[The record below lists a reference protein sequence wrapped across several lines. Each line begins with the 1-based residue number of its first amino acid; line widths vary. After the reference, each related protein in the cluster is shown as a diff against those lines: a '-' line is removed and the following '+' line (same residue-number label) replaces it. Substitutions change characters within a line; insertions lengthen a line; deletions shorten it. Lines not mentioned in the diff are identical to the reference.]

1 MSGQMS
7 NGEIEGVLASIRRL
21 LRDDATDPG
30 PEAGTGPQ
38 EVWPGAMPDD
48 VRGAGLARPARK
60 LVLNPD
66 AMVRMD
72 AGMAAP
78 RPAGTGVPPLVLT
91 DPALVPGREGSA
103 SAGADLTDDPRVAA
117 WSAPLLLSD
126 PVVLPDEGGR
136 DAGPVAGPVPDAPVP
151 DAPFPDT
158 PVRAA
163 DPAQDGAGGD
173 PGPASLHAP
182 ESAPEPAPEAA
193 RAPEV
198 VWRPAPRAAVPGTP
212 TRRPPSLEERIAE
225 LEAALARDEATLEPD
240 GGDPAPGTAPVGVA
254 EGAPSG
260 AQWGD
265 GPVTREGSGLQP
277 RLGPAEV
284 RAWIAA
290 ESLKAFGTLPEE
302 LADEIADEMADGVA
316 AGTADD
322 LADGIADRI
331 AGALADEVAGAGT
344 AAVADADADALW
356 PGDADPRPVDR
367 AAWADDPGPD
377 TGAIAPDA
385 GQGGAPPGP
394 QVVDAADQPPAAA
407 DDLVALAPD
416 TGPEPDA
423 SDGMGTGGPPAD
435 PAPADPA
442 PADLPVARHADA
454 SLLLSEPG
462 TDHGLDPALAA
473 AVRALVSDTIRAELR
488 GPLGEELTRSI
499 RRLVRREWA
508 RLSAPND

>member
-1 MSGQMS
+1 
-7 NGEIEGVLASIRRL
+7 
-21 LRDDATDPG
+21 
-30 PEAGTGPQ
+30 
-38 EVWPGAMPDD
+38 MPDD
-48 VRGAGLARPARK
+48 VRGATPVRPARK

-78 RPAGTGVPPLVLT
+78 RPAGTGAPPLVLT
-91 DPALVPGREGSA
+91 DPALVPGREDA
-103 SAGADLTDDPRVAA
+103 VSAGADLTDDPRVAA

-126 PVVLPDEGGR
+126 PVVLPDEGPR
-136 DAGPVAGPVPDAPVP
+136 DAGPVP

-163 DPAQDGAGGD
+163 DPARDSAGGD
-173 PGPASLHAP
+173 PVPVSAP
-182 ESAPEPAPEAA
+182 ESA

-240 GGDPAPGTAPVGVA
+240 GGDPAPGTAPVGVSEGA
-254 EGAPSG
+254 PPGAQWGAPSG
-260 AQWGD
+260 DVPA
-265 GPVTREGSGLQP
+265 TRDGSGLQP

-290 ESLKAFGTLPEE
+290 ESLKAFGTLP
-302 LADEIADEMADGVA
+302 DEMADEIGDEVA
-316 AGTADD
+316 AGKADETG
-322 LADGIADRI
+322 DGIAAAL
-331 AGALADEVAGAGT
+331 AGEVADVVADVVAAALADAE
-344 AAVADADADALW
+344 ADALR
-356 PGDADPRPVDR
+356 PEDADPRPDDP

-377 TGAIAPDA
+377 TGTIAPDA
-385 GQGGAPPGP
+385 DEGDHTPGP
-394 QVVDAADQPPAAA
+394 QVVDAADQPSAAA
-407 DDLVALAPD
+407 AGDLVAFPPD
-416 TGPEPDA
+416 TGPDPDA
-423 SDGMGTGGPPAD
+423 PDGMGTGHPPAD
-435 PAPADPA
+435 LAPADPV
-442 PADLPVARHADA
+442 PADLPVAGHADA
-454 SLLLSEPG
+454 SLLPAGPG